1 MMTDTVR
8 NNISITPSLVI
19 EYLFCPRFV
28 YFMEVLHID
37 QHEDSRYKVQKGR
50 EVHAYRACT
59 NADYRR
65 KRIGVV
71 KKLTEQELYAP
82 LYNIHGK
89 VDEILFLENGTA
101 SPLDYKYAEFKG
113 RIFKTYK
120 MQSVLYSLM
129 IKDSYNIS
137 VNRGYIVYTRS
148 KNHIEEIGF
157 TDREFERA
165 KKIIVEILSIITQN
179 YYPGRTKA
187 RRRCA
192 DCCYKNICIK

>member
-1 MMTDTVR
+1 MKTAGKH
-8 NNISITPSLVI
+8 ISITPSLVL

-37 QHEDSRYKVQKGR
+37 QHEDGRYKVQKGR
-50 EVHAYRACT
+50 EVHTYRACT

-71 KKLTEQELYAP
+71 KKLTEQELYVP
-82 LYNIHGK
+82 SYCIHGK
-89 VDEILFLENGTA
+89 VDEILFLEDGTA

-113 RIFKTYK
+113 RIFRTYK
-120 MQSVLYSLM
+120 MQSVLYGLM
-129 IKDSYNIS
+129 IKDNYNIR
-137 VNRGYIVYTRS
+137 VDKGYIVYTRS
-148 KNHIEEIGF
+148 KNHIEEIVF

-165 KKIIVEILSIITQN
+165 QKIIVEILSIITQN
-179 YYPGRTKA
+179 YYPGRTRSK
-187 RRRCA
+187 RRCT